1 MRWDAIAS
9 WAGTLAVAIVA
20 LAIGA
25 AIGGTAAGAR
35 VAAEAAPL
43 DLASPPATEVEA
55 PPPRPVHRVVGR
67 VVGVRDQLIRVRP
80 PGDLPVPVHVRPQ
93 TLIRR
98 AGERVGLDAIR
109 RGDRVVAVGRVDEW
123 GVLQARGIL
132 VRPPPPPRAPAE
144 GHAGLEPTLSAPPR

>member
-1 MRWDAIAS
+1 MRWQGIAS
-9 WAGTLAVAIVA
+9 WGGTLAVGIVA

-25 AIGGTAAGAR
+25 AIGGAAAGAR

-43 DLASPPATEVEA
+43 DLASHAAAEEA
-55 PPPRPVHRVVGR
+55 RAPRQVHRVVGR

-132 VRPPPPPRAPAE
+132 VRPAPPPRPPAE